1 MTYYALFYEA
11 DGDFVTRRV
20 PYREEHLNLAKAAHA
35 RGELLLAGAIGDPI
49 DRALLV
55 FRGESPEIAK
65 AFAQEDPYVRNGLVK
80 HWEVRPWNV
89 VIGGD
94 AIPIIPPGGGDR

>member
-11 DGDFVTRRV
+11 DGDFVTRRA
-20 PYREEHLNLAKAAHA
+20 PYREEHLHLAQEAHA
-35 RGELLLAGAIGDPI
+35 RGELILAGAIADPI

-55 FRGESPEIAK
+55 FRGESPESAK
-65 AFAQEDPYVRNGLVK
+65 AFAQKDPYVTNGLVK
-80 HWEVRPWNV
+80 RWEVRPWNV

-94 AIPIIPPGGGDR
+94 AIPATPPGTGDR